1 MSTKPYTIVVW
12 WRDGRRT
19 IAAASHNPMSL
30 AASHNPMSL
39 AAVPMVARD
48 PRVIQRIELHD
59 LDGCLEAIWD
69 ADWR

>member
-1 MSTKPYTIVVW
+1 MDRAHLMSTKPYTIVVW

-19 IAAASHNPMSL
+19 IA

-69 ADWR
+69 ASW